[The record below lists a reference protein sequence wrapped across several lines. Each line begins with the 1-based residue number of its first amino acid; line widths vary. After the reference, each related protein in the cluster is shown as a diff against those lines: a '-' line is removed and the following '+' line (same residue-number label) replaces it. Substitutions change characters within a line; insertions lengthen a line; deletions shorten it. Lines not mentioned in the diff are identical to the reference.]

1 MQQTVSEKYW
11 PNHKNLCQFIAAL
24 VEQRQ
29 ERVDQSSLFNSSL
42 SQHGREKV
50 AGLVGENCLV
60 KCMANKNPTVMLLDT
75 GARVSIVRKS
85 YLTKN
90 YPELTVKQLKEI
102 LESGDSFRV
111 QWGNNTQIPF
121 LGWTSLNV
129 QVGDEANSATLDVPY
144 LVTSGEIEY
153 PILGFNAI
161 REIVKINDD
170 TQMLKKIFE
179 NVFNST
185 NHQKIDSLVNFIATA
200 EEEVQTCVKI
210 KGKDTVVPAG
220 KVLHV
225 QCKAN
230 VWFLERKTPMMFQII
245 RKIC

>member
-1 MQQTVSEKYW
+1 M
-11 PNHKNLCQFIAAL
+11 
-24 VEQRQ
+24 
-29 ERVDQSSLFNSSL
+29 
-42 SQHGREKV
+42 
-50 AGLVGENCLV
+50 
-60 KCMANKNPTVMLLDT
+60 
-75 GARVSIVRKS
+75 
-85 YLTKN
+85 
-90 YPELTVKQLKEI
+90 KQLKEI

-230 VWFLERKTPMMFQII
+230 VWFLESKTPMMFQII
-245 RKIC
+245 